1 MTCPF
6 CGNPVQPDDLD
17 TWKEVSSWVG
27 GPKKDSSTLRKDTGR
42 YAHGACIHKLKLGQA
57 PDQEDIFEARE
68 PMTRTE
74 LLKQRRAEQERE
86 RNEILP
92 FEGE

>member
-6 CGNPVQPDDLD
+6 CGNPVQSDDPD

-57 PDQEDIFEARE
+57 PDQEDIFEAPTKKE
-68 PMTRTE
+68 LDKTE
-74 LLKQRRAEQERE
+74 RRRIEAE

-92 FEGE
+92 F